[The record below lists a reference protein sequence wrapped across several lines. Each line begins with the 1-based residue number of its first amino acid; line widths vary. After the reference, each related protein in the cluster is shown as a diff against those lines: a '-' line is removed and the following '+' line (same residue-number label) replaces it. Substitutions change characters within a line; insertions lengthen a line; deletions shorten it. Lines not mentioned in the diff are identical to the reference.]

1 MAPAL
6 RPAVFLDRDGVL
18 NHDLGYVGTP
28 ERFVW
33 IPGAREAVAACN
45 AAGHLVFLV
54 TNQSGVAR
62 GLYTEA
68 DVAALHRHMAAGLA
82 AAGGRLDDVRYC
94 PYHPEA
100 PLARYRQ
107 AHPWRKP
114 EPGMLLDL
122 IRAWPVDVARSH
134 LVGDRPSDVAAG
146 RAAGLRPHLFPGGDL
161 LDFLRGAGIL
171 AAPPAAPPAA

>member
-1 MAPAL
+1 MASAAP
-6 RPAVFLDRDGVL
+6 RPAIFLDRDGVL

-45 AAGHLVFLV
+45 AAGALVFLA

-68 DVAALHRHMAAGLA
+68 DVDALHRHVAAGLA

-122 IRAWPVDVARSH
+122 IRSWPVDVARSH
-134 LVGDRPSDVAAG
+134 LVGDRETDLAAG
-146 RAAGLRPHLFPGGDL
+146 RAAGLRSHLFPGGNL

-171 AAPPAAPPAA
+171 ARPEP

>member
-1 MAPAL
+1 MDRAVP
-6 RPAVFLDRDGVL
+6 RPAVFLDRDGVF

-33 IPGAREAVAACN
+33 IAGAREAVAACN
-45 AAGHLVFLV
+45 AAGYRVFLV

-62 GLYTEA
+62 GFYTEA
-68 DVAALHRHMAAGLA
+68 DVVALHRHMAIELA
-82 AAGGRLDDVRYC
+82 SAGGWLDDVRFC

-122 IRAWPVDVARSH
+122 MDAWPVDVARSH
-134 LVGDRPSDVAAG
+134 LVGDRDTDLTAG
-146 RAAGLRPHLFPGGDL
+146 RAVGLRSHLFPGGNL
-161 LDFLRGAGIL
+161 LDFFYDAGIL
-171 AAPPAAPPAA
+171 AAQFAP

>member
-1 MAPAL
+1 MDRAVP
-6 RPAVFLDRDGVL
+6 RPSVFLDRDGVL
-18 NHDLGYVGTP
+18 NHDLGYVGSP

-45 AAGHLVFLV
+45 AAGYRVFLV

-68 DVAALHRHMAAGLA
+68 DVVALHRHMAAELA
-82 AAGGRLDDVRYC
+82 AAGARLDDVRYC

-122 IRAWPVDVARSH
+122 IRAWPVELARSH
-134 LVGDRPSDVAAG
+134 LVGDQETDLIAG
-146 RAAGLRPHLFPGGDL
+146 RAAGLRCHLFPGGNL
-161 LDFLRGAGIL
+161 LDFMHSVGIL
-171 AAPPAAPPAA
+171 APRPAP